1 MTTLS
6 NAAVVGIVVGC
17 VVFTLFIYFIYI
29 KLFQEKPRQN
39 NTWWKFVVPTFG
51 GKSASLSQH
60 KDTGTWTNRDGY

>member
-29 KLFQEKPRQN
+29 KLLQEQPRQKN
-39 NTWWKFVVPTFG
+39 IYWKSVVPTFG

-60 KDTGTWTNRDGY
+60 KDPATWNSGDG